1 VGAENQAIN
10 KQPLP
15 IVPILTAVM
24 FTLAATFWPIES
36 LSEPRGFRVFEA
48 ACDMHH
54 IATTDRVRVSESDQP
69 ITVRLAV
76 RSGSGERGPTVKQ
89 NSFAA
94 DRKLFEALEN
104 HSQSIS
110 CNEGRVLFRQG
121 EAPTGLYII
130 QSGEATLM
138 RESPTGR
145 AIICLSAGPGSLLG
159 LPGLVA
165 NEPFT
170 LTAMVRKGTT
180 VRFVNRND
188 FEDLMRSE
196 PSLNLSVL
204 QVLAAE
210 VRSAR
215 LAVSSI

>member
-1 VGAENQAIN
+1 VE
-10 KQPLP
+10 
-15 IVPILTAVM
+15 
-24 FTLAATFWPIES
+24 
-36 LSEPRGFRVFEA
+36 
-48 ACDMHH
+48 
-54 IATTDRVRVSESDQP
+54 
-69 ITVRLAV
+69 
-76 RSGSGERGPTVKQ
+76 Q

-110 CNEGRVLFRQG
+110 CDEGGILFRQG
-121 EAPTGLYII
+121 EAPAGLYII
-130 QSGEATLM
+130 QSGEAALM
-138 RESPTGR
+138 RESPSGR
-145 AIICLSAGPGSLLG
+145 AIICLNAVSGSLLG

-170 LTAMVRKGTT
+170 LTAMVRKGST
-180 VRFVNRND
+180 VRFVTRND

-196 PSLNLSVL
+196 PSLNVSVL

-215 LAVSSI
+215 IALSWQ

>member
-1 VGAENQAIN
+1 
-10 KQPLP
+10 L
-15 IVPILTAVM
+15 
-24 FTLAATFWPIES
+24 
-36 LSEPRGFRVFEA
+36 
-48 ACDMHH
+48 HH
-54 IATTDRVRVSESDQP
+54 IYAIKLVRLSVSDQP
-69 ITVRLAV
+69 ITVCLAARS
-76 RSGSGERGPTVKQ
+76 RSGEEGPTVEQ

-94 DRKLFEALEN
+94 DRQLFEALEN

-110 CNEGRVLFRQG
+110 CNEGGILFRQG

-130 QSGEATLM
+130 QSGEAALM
-138 RESPTGR
+138 RESPSGT
-145 AIICLSAGPGSLLG
+145 AIICLNAGSGSLLG

-170 LTAMVRKGTT
+170 LTAMVRRGSK
-180 VRFVNRND
+180 VRFVTRSD

-215 LAVSSI
+215 IALSKT